1 MENTTCKNDQLKV
14 NIRTS
19 RPARFKA
26 GADLSSKVNRVSV
39 DMNEVTQD
47 DQQITEISIQLFSEN
62 CAKDQQ
68 D

>member
-14 NIRTS
+14 NIRIS

-39 DMNEVTQD
+39 EMNEDTQD